1 MLASRRPGAVQI
13 QGDLRVRGEILSYDD
28 VSGTG
33 LISGDDSLRYGF
45 GRSAIQPGGVIAV
58 GARVD
63 FVPEGLE
70 ATQIMVLGGSP
81 AAAAF
86 GQAANSSYV
95 ARDTGG
101 GYDFASAMFSFNGR
115 LRRQHFWIS
124 WLILFGAGFVTG
136 LIPII
141 GGLIG
146 LVLIWPNVA
155 ITVKRLHDMGKTGW
169 FAVIPWVANIVGI
182 VMIISAVGMSI
193 ITNPQAFENEDP
205 SAVLAM
211 FGSMMGGIAVLFLV
225 NLAFLLWI
233 GITDSERGDN
243 RFGPNPKGE

>member
-1 MLASRRPGAVQI
+1 M
-13 QGDLRVRGEILSYDD
+13 RGEILSYDD

-33 LISGDDSLRYGF
+33 LISGDDSIRYGF
-45 GRSAIQPGGVIAV
+45 ARSAIQAGGVIAT

-70 ATQIMVLGGSP
+70 ATQIMVLAGSP
-81 AAAAF
+81 AAAF
-86 GQAANSSYV
+86 GQAASSAYT

-124 WLILFGAGFVTG
+124 WLILLGAGVVLG
-136 LIPII
+136 WIPILGTI
-141 GGLIG
+141 LS
-146 LVLIWPNVA
+146 LVMIWPNIA
-155 ITVKRLHDMGKTGW
+155 IVVKRLHDMGKTGW
-169 FAVIPWVANIVGI
+169 FAVVPWVANIIGFI
-182 VMIISAVGMSI
+182 MIISAVGMSI

-205 SAVLAM
+205 AAM
-211 FGSMMGGIAVLFLV
+211 MSMIGSMMGGIGIMFLV
-225 NLAFLLWI
+225 NIAFLLWI
-233 GITDSERGDN
+233 GISDSQRGDN

>member
-1 MLASRRPGAVQI
+1 M
-13 QGDLRVRGEILSYDD
+13 RGEILSYDD

-45 GRSAIQPGGVIAV
+45 ARSAIQAGGVIRT

-70 ATQIMVLGGSP
+70 ATQIMVLAGDP
-81 AAAAF
+81 AAAF
-86 GQAANSSYV
+86 GQAASSAYV

-101 GYDFASAMFSFNGR
+101 GYDFVSAMFSFNGR

-141 GGLIG
+141 GSLIG

-169 FAVIPWVANIVGI
+169 FAVIPWVANIVGF

-205 SAVLAM
+205 AAIMSML
-211 FGSMMGGIAVLFLV
+211 GSMMGGVAVLFLV
-225 NLAFLLWI
+225 NLGFLLWI

>member
-1 MLASRRPGAVQI
+1 M
-13 QGDLRVRGEILSYDD
+13 
-28 VSGTG
+28 
-33 LISGDDSLRYGF
+33 
-45 GRSAIQPGGVIAV
+45 

-211 FGSMMGGIAVLFLV
+211 FGSMMGGIAVLFLPGQPS
-225 NLAFLLWI
+225 LPALDRHHRQRAWRQPL
-233 GITDSERGDN
+233 R
-243 RFGPNPKGE
+243 PQPKGRIKPRGALRSAPFL

>member
-1 MLASRRPGAVQI
+1 
-13 QGDLRVRGEILSYDD
+13 VRGEILSYDD

-33 LISGDDSLRYGF
+33 LISGDDSIRYGF
-45 GRSAIQPGGVIAV
+45 ARSAIQAGGVIAT

-70 ATQIMVLGGSP
+70 ATQIMVLAGSP
-81 AAAAF
+81 AAAF
-86 GQAANSSYV
+86 GQAASSAYT

-124 WLILFGAGFVTG
+124 WLILLGAGVVLG
-136 LIPII
+136 WIPILGTI
-141 GGLIG
+141 LS
-146 LVLIWPNVA
+146 LVMIWPNIA
-155 ITVKRLHDMGKTGW
+155 IVVKRLHDMGKTGW
-169 FAVIPWVANIVGI
+169 FAVVPWVANIIGFI
-182 VMIISAVGMSI
+182 MIISAVGMSI

-205 SAVLAM
+205 AAM
-211 FGSMMGGIAVLFLV
+211 MSMIGSMMGGIGIMFLV
-225 NLAFLLWI
+225 NIAFLLWI
-233 GITDSERGDN
+233 GISDSQRGDN

>member
-1 MLASRRPGAVQI
+1 M
-13 QGDLRVRGEILSYDD
+13 RGEILSYDD

-45 GRSAIQPGGVIAV
+45 ARSAIQAGGVIRT

-70 ATQIMVLGGSP
+70 ATQIMVLAGDP
-81 AAAAF
+81 AAAF
-86 GQAANSSYV
+86 GQAASSAYV

-141 GGLIG
+141 GSLIG

-169 FAVIPWVANIVGI
+169 FAVIPWVANIIGFI
-182 VMIISAVGMSI
+182 MIISAVGMSI

-205 SAVLAM
+205 AAIMSML
-211 FGSMMGGIAVLFLV
+211 GSMMGGVAVLFLV
-225 NLAFLLWI
+225 NLGFLLWI